1 MKRVVLILNLII
13 VSIGLF
19 AQDELPYNP
28 DVDAVKE
35 IEAAVELAA
44 SQNQHVLLIVGG
56 NWCPWCRKLDRYF
69 KENVAVRDQLT
80 ESFQVVKVNYSKENK
95 NEDILAEYG
104 FPQRF
109 GFPVLVVLDANG
121 KRLHTQNTAYIEEDK
136 GYAEKK
142 VLQFLRNWNPS
153 AIDPTNY

>member
-1 MKRVVLILNLII
+1 MKRVVLIIHLIL

-28 DVDAVKE
+28 DVDAIKAV
-35 IEAAVELAA
+35 EAAVELAA
-44 SQNQHVLLIVGG
+44 TQNQHVLLIVGG
-56 NWCPWCRKLDRYF
+56 NWCPWCRKLDKYF

-80 ESFQVVKVNYSKENK
+80 EDWQVVKVNYSKENK
-95 NEDILAEYG
+95 NDDILAQYG

-109 GFPVLVVLDANG
+109 GFPVLLVLDAKG
-121 KRLHTQNTAYIEEDK
+121 KRLYTQNTAYIEEDK

-142 VLQFLRNWNPS
+142 VLQFLRNWSPS
-153 AIDPTNY
+153 AIDPANY